1 MLLKI
6 NKMFVGRPKKLN
18 KISSYQALKLVNE
31 TLLKDSE
38 RLKKHIKI
46 LIETESKEAE
56 TIRNFYKM
64 MDELKQE

>member
-6 NKMFVGRPKKLN
+6 NKMDVGRPKKLN
-18 KISSYQALKLVNE
+18 KISSYQSLKEENN
-31 TLLKDSE
+31 

-64 MDELKQE
+64 MDELKKEE

>member
-1 MLLKI
+1 VLIKI
-6 NKMFVGRPKKLN
+6 NEMSVGRPKKLN
-18 KISSYQALKLVNE
+18 KVSSYQALKLENE
-31 TLLKDSE
+31 ELLKNTE

-64 MDELKQE
+64 MNELKQE

>member
-1 MLLKI
+1 MS
-6 NKMFVGRPKKLN
+6 VGRPKKLN
-18 KISSYQALKLVNE
+18 KVSSYQALKLENE
-31 TLLKDSE
+31 ELLKNTE

-64 MDELKQE
+64 MNELKQE

>member
-1 MLLKI
+1 MSR
-6 NKMFVGRPKKLN
+6 VGRPKKLN
-18 KISSYQALKLVNE
+18 KLSSYKALQVKNIE
-31 TLLKDSE
+31 LLEESN

-64 MDELKQE
+64 MNELKQEDNV